1 MCINEARTVVIWWQK
16 QNVLGNQSLRLQCC
30 HCDNEE
36 YRVAQKVGEMWKG
49 TEVSLKGG
57 VAFA

>member
-1 MCINEARTVVIWWQK
+1 VIWWQK